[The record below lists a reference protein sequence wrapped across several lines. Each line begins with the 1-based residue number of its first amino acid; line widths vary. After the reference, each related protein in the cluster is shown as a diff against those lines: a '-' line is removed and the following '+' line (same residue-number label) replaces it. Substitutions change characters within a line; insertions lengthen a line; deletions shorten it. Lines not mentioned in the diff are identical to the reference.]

1 MRWTGI
7 VAHLVE
13 RKGVSM
19 VLVEK
24 SNGKD
29 HLGGIG
35 LGG

>member
-1 MRWTGI
+1 M
-7 VAHLVE
+7 AHLGK

-19 VLVEK
+19 VLVGK

-35 LGG
+35 LGW